1 MKVEDQED
9 HDRKNRDLTGE
20 FNSVIAHVLITGG
33 VSPAFVMSNYIS
45 LSTKE
50 YNTVHVYDFPSPA
63 CS

>member
-33 VSPAFVMSNYIS
+33 VSPASCRTTFRVQ
-45 LSTKE
+45 E